1 MSLNVRCEV
10 GDRCRIVCVS
20 LTYVTK
26 ASSMCTWKEASTMVS
41 FGRSLPLEFF
51 FD

>member
-10 GDRCRIVCVS
+10 GHSFRIVCAS

-41 FGRSLPLEFF
+41 FGRSLPLEGVFE
-51 FD
+51 

>member
-10 GDRCRIVCVS
+10 GDSFRIVCVL

-26 ASSMCTWKEASTMVS
+26 ASSMCTWMEASTMVS
-41 FGRSLPLEFF
+41 VGRSLPLEGV